1 MTGVSIPTILSEAKV
16 AVTPMKGFT
25 RFGGTMELSGIN
37 KQINFKRV
45 ESIVK
50 SARDYYPGIVI
61 PQTSVDDV
69 KSGLRP
75 LSIGCC

>member
-1 MTGVSIPTILSEAKV
+1 
-16 AVTPMKGFT
+16 MKGFT

-37 KQINFKRV
+37 KKINFKRV

-75 LSIGCC
+75 LSPDGLPFIGRHSSLENLVFSSR